1 MGSTSPSP
9 TPTPT
14 RMEYSGAW
22 LCDACSQ
29 AYLHSGDLQ
38 GFAVDLVWLDPGSI
52 SYLLQVYRKGPP
64 TSVSLVFLTCK
75 TGAILRNALA
85 DPKHLELRWRQ
96 RVAALHLDSS
106 LLSPSC
112 IPSPARI
119 RQGGR
124 VHHTGCLSRPAPPG
138 PTGALRY
145 PVCKAKCF
153 GGSYRGGQI
162 LFKGA

>member
-1 MGSTSPSP
+1 MFPSVSTLRRPPRLCCGPGLAGPWLHFLPAPS
-9 TPTPT
+9 
-14 RMEYSGAW
+14 
-22 LCDACSQ
+22 
-29 AYLHSGDLQ
+29 LQ
-38 GFAVDLVWLDPGSI
+38 E
-52 SYLLQVYRKGPP
+52 RPP